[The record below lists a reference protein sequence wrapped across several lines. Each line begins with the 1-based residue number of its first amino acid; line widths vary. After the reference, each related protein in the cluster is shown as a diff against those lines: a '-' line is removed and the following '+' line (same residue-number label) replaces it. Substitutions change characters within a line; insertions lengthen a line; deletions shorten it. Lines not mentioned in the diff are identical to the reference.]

1 MILNNEKLEH
11 SNQKQPCNYGSWR
24 SLRKRSKE
32 NLIKAMD
39 ASFSVAVALAAAFI
53 RIPERVENFDTA
65 EMDHL

>member
-11 SNQKQPCNYGSWR
+11 SNQKQLCNYGR
-24 SLRKRSKE
+24 SVRKRSKE

-39 ASFSVAVALAAAFI
+39 ASISVAVALAAAFI

>member
-11 SNQKQPCNYGSWR
+11 SNQKQPCNYGR
-24 SLRKRSKE
+24 SVRKRSKE

-39 ASFSVAVALAAAFI
+39 ASILVAVALAAAFI